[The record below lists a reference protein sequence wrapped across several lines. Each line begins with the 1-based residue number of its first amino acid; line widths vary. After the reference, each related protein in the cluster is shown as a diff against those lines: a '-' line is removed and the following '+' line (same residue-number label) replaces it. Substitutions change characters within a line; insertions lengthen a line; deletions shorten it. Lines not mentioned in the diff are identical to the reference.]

1 MEIREAIAVA
11 EVLMA
16 GRARTIAAESSVQPQ
31 SDLIGNE

>member
-16 GRARTIAAESSVQPQ
+16 GRARTIAAESSLQPQ
-31 SDLIGNE
+31 SEQTQDE